1 MLTLVQRVGAVCTFL
16 AVLSCGNRQ
25 IAQLLQHINLAVGE
39 GGFKG
44 KAFPGTLVQLN
55 QVGKRSASVKG
66 SPLNRRFAVL
76 RMGLYSF
83 FQSYFF
89 IGSYPPF
96 CVVFG
101 VDFGAFVPLY
111 AR

>member
-1 MLTLVQRVGAVCTFL
+1 MLTLVQRVGAVRTFL
-16 AVLSCGNRQ
+16 AVLSHDNRQ

-44 KAFPGTLVQLN
+44 KAFPGVFVQLD
-55 QVGKRSASVKG
+55 QVGKRSAIGQSFSAQKAFCRSADGV
-66 SPLNRRFAVL
+66 VL
-76 RMGLYSF
+76 F

-89 IGSYPPF
+89 IVSYPPF
-96 CVVFG
+96 SVVFG

>member
-1 MLTLVQRVGAVCTFL
+1 MLTLVQRVGAVRTFL
-16 AVLSCGNRQ
+16 AVLSHDNRQ

-44 KAFPGTLVQLN
+44 KAFPGVFVQLD
-55 QVGKRSASVKG
+55 QVGKRSAIGQSFSLK
-66 SPLNRRFAVL
+66 RRFAVL

-89 IGSYPPF
+89 IVSYPPF
-96 CVVFG
+96 CVVFW
-101 VDFGAFVPLY
+101 VDFGAFVPLC

>member
-1 MLTLVQRVGAVCTFL
+1 MLTLVQRVGAVRTFL
-16 AVLSCGNRQ
+16 AVLSHDNRQ

-44 KAFPGTLVQLN
+44 KA
-55 QVGKRSASVKG
+55 
-66 SPLNRRFAVL
+66 SPLKRRFAVL

-89 IGSYPPF
+89 IVSYPPF
-96 CVVFG
+96 SVVFG

>member
-55 QVGKRSASVKG
+55 QVGKRSA
-66 SPLNRRFAVL
+66 
-76 RMGLYSF
+76 
-83 FQSYFF
+83 
-89 IGSYPPF
+89 IGQRLT
-96 CVVFG
+96 
-101 VDFGAFVPLY
+101 A
-111 AR
+111 